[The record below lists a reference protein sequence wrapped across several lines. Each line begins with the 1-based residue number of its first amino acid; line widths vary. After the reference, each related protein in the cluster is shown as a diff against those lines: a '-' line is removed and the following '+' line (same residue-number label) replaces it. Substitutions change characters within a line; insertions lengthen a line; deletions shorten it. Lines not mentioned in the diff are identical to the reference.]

1 MLTSVEKKK
10 KKKKENHIK
19 NNNNN
24 KMDAVANIHV
34 QRAATVNQN
43 CNLKKN
49 PFLSSLY
56 VFVTSVFSLSLQCAQ
71 KQKKLY
77 TQISSLS
84 LRTL

>member
-1 MLTSVEKKK
+1 MLRSVKKK
-10 KKKKENHIK
+10 KKNKE
-19 NNNNN
+19 NNNN
-24 KMDAVANIHV
+24 KMDGLTNVHV

>member
-1 MLTSVEKKK
+1 MKQN
-10 KKKKENHIK
+10 KEN

-24 KMDAVANIHV
+24 KMDGLTNVHV
-34 QRAATVNQN
+34 QRAATVHQN

>member
-1 MLTSVEKKK
+1 MLTSVKK

-43 CNLKKN
+43 CNLKN

-56 VFVTSVFSLSLQCAQ
+56 VFVTSVSCLSLQCAQ

-77 TQISSLS
+77 TQIGSLS

>member
-1 MLTSVEKKK
+1 MLTSVKK

-34 QRAATVNQN
+34 QRNQN
-43 CNLKKN
+43 CNLKN

-56 VFVTSVFSLSLQCAQ
+56 VFVTSVSSLSLQCAQ

-77 TQISSLS
+77 TQIGSLS

>member
-1 MLTSVEKKK
+1 MDGLTNV
-10 KKKKENHIK
+10 
-19 NNNNN
+19 
-24 KMDAVANIHV
+24 HV

-43 CNLKKN
+43 CNLNK

-71 KQKKLY
+71 KQKKPY

>member
-1 MLTSVEKKK
+1 MLRSVKKK
-10 KKKKENHIK
+10 KKNKE
-19 NNNNN
+19 NNNN
-24 KMDAVANIHV
+24 KMDGLTNVHV

-43 CNLKKN
+43 CNLKEN

>member
-1 MLTSVEKKK
+1 MVNVNINEKTKQN
-10 KKKKENHIK
+10 KENKI
-19 NNNNN
+19 N
-24 KMDAVANIHV
+24 KMDALTNVHV
-34 QRAATVNQN
+34 QRAASVNHN
-43 CNLKKN
+43 CDLNDS
-49 PFLSSLY
+49 FLLSLY

>member
-1 MLTSVEKKK
+1 MVNVNINEKTKQN
-10 KKKKENHIK
+10 KENKI
-19 NNNNN
+19 N
-24 KMDAVANIHV
+24 KMDALTNV
-34 QRAATVNQN
+34 QRAASVNHN
-43 CNLKKN
+43 CDLNDS
-49 PFLSSLY
+49 FLSSLY